1 MIIQIYAGLILVFF
15 IAAFAVRNIRTYL
28 ATKQSIRGKSN
39 KLTFSVLISTTIYLL
54 IAGRLTFIKPEWILE
69 ADFQALEWLQ
79 LPGLILLTFGFL
91 LGILALIS
99 MKNSWR
105 VGIKYDQKTEL
116 VSRGVY
122 AFSRN
127 PYFLS
132 YDILIF
138 GYILLFPSLILL
150 GLYLILVVI
159 FHRMILEEE
168 KYLESKHG
176 KTYLSYKQSV
186 KRYITFK

>member
-1 MIIQIYAGLILVFF
+1 MIIKIYSGLILVFF
-15 IAAFAVRNIRTYL
+15 IAAFAVRNIKTYL
-28 ATKQSIRGKSN
+28 ATRQSIRGSSK
-39 KLTFSVLISTTIYLL
+39 KLTFSVLISTSIYLL
-54 IAGRLTFIKPEWILE
+54 IAGRLTFVKPVWILE
-69 ADFQALEWLQ
+69 ADFQVFEWLQ

-91 LGILALIS
+91 LGILALMS

-105 VGIKYDQKTEL
+105 VGIKYDQKTVL
-116 VSRGVY
+116 VRSGVY

-132 YDILIF
+132 YDILIL
-138 GYILLFPSLILL
+138 GYILLFPSLIIL
-150 GLYLILVVI
+150 GLYLILVMI

-176 KTYLSYKQSV
+176 ETYLTYKQSV
-186 KRYITFK
+186 KRYMTIK

>member
-1 MIIQIYAGLILVFF
+1 MIIKIYSGLILVFF
-15 IAAFAVRNIRTYL
+15 IAAFAIRNIRTYL
-28 ATKQSIRGKSN
+28 ATRQSIRGSSK
-39 KLTFSVLISTTIYLL
+39 KLTFSVLISTSIYLL
-54 IAGRLTFIKPEWILE
+54 IIGRLTFIKPEWILE
-69 ADFQALEWLQ
+69 ADFQVFEWLQ

-91 LGILALIS
+91 LGILALMS

-116 VSRGVY
+116 VRSGVY

-132 YDILIF
+132 YDILIL
-138 GYILLFPSLILL
+138 GYILLFPSLIIL
-150 GLYLILVVI
+150 GLYLILVMI

-176 KTYLSYKQSV
+176 ETYLTYKQSV
-186 KRYITFK
+186 KRYMTIK

>member
-1 MIIQIYAGLILVFF
+1 MIIKIYSGLILVFF
-15 IAAFAVRNIRTYL
+15 IAAFAIRNIRTYL
-28 ATKQSIRGKSN
+28 ATRQSIRGSSK
-39 KLTFSVLISTTIYLL
+39 KLTFSVLISTSIYLL
-54 IAGRLTFIKPEWILE
+54 IIGRLTFIKPEWILE
-69 ADFQALEWLQ
+69 ADFQVFEWLQ
-79 LPGLILLTFGFL
+79 LPGLILITFGFL
-91 LGILALIS
+91 LGILALMS

-116 VSRGVY
+116 VRSGVY

-138 GYILLFPSLILL
+138 GYILLYPSLIIL
-150 GLYLILVVI
+150 GLYLILVMI

-176 KTYLSYKQSV
+176 ETYLTYKQSV
-186 KRYITFK
+186 KRYMTIK

>member
-1 MIIQIYAGLILVFF
+1 MIIKIYSGLILVFF
-15 IAAFAVRNIRTYL
+15 IAAFAIRNIRTYL
-28 ATKQSIRGKSN
+28 ATRQSIRGSSK
-39 KLTFSVLISTTIYLL
+39 KLTFSVLISTSIYLL

-69 ADFQALEWLQ
+69 ADFQVFEWLQ

-91 LGILALIS
+91 LGILALMS

-116 VSRGVY
+116 VRSGVY

-132 YDILIF
+132 YDILIL
-138 GYILLFPSLILL
+138 GYILLFPSLIIL
-150 GLYLILVVI
+150 GLYMILVMI

-176 KTYLSYKQSV
+176 ETYLTYKQSV
-186 KRYITFK
+186 KRYMTIK

>member
-1 MIIQIYAGLILVFF
+1 MIIHIYAGLILVFF
-15 IAAFAVRNIRTYL
+15 IGAFAVRNIRTYL
-28 ATKQSIRGKSN
+28 ATRQSIRGKSF
-39 KLTFSVLISTTIYLL
+39 KLTFSVLISSTIYLL

-91 LGILALIS
+91 LGILALLS

-116 VSRGVY
+116 VSSGVY

-132 YDILIF
+132 YDMLIL

-150 GLYLILVVI
+150 GLYLILVVT

-168 KYLESKHG
+168 QYLESKHG
-176 KTYLSYKQSV
+176 NTYLSYKQSV
-186 KRYITFK
+186 KRYMTFK

>member
-28 ATKQSIRGKSN
+28 STRQSIRGKSF

-54 IAGRLTFIKPEWILE
+54 IACRLTFIKPDWILE
-69 ADFQALEWLQ
+69 ADFQVIEWLQ

-116 VSRGVY
+116 VRSGVF

-150 GLYLILVVI
+150 GLYLILVLI
-159 FHRMILEEE
+159 FHCMILEEE

-176 KTYLSYKQSV
+176 ETYLSYKQSV
-186 KRYITFK
+186 KRYMTFK

>member
-1 MIIQIYAGLILVFF
+1 
-15 IAAFAVRNIRTYL
+15 
-28 ATKQSIRGKSN
+28 
-39 KLTFSVLISTTIYLL
+39 L

-116 VSRGVY
+116 VSSGVY

-138 GYILLFPSLILL
+138 GYILLFPSFILL

-176 KTYLSYKQSV
+176 NTYLSYKQSV
-186 KRYITFK
+186 NRYMTIK